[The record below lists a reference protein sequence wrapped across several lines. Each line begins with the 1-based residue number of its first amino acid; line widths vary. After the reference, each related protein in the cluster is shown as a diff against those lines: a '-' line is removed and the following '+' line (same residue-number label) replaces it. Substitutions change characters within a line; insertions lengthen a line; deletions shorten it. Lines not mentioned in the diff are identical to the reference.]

1 MKKIASLVLLFSASI
16 SHAELEVL
24 DNQALQ
30 SIHGQGGAD
39 LSLKLSLNHNV
50 LSDAD
55 LLAGVAPTFNCD
67 PARLEYCRLAISV
80 NKRFVQQGNALPTDP
95 VWSMAASDPT
105 EANKGR
111 KLWVVL
117 KGLQGTVNI
126 QKIGLDAVDLKYA
139 PKTGSGIVT
148 KPAMQFS
155 FDGTKPI
162 QIRNFGFNALSI
174 EQDTGTVLSYYNN
187 GNLIEGTSTNP
198 QDYGFL
204 KTGTY
209 SAVEQTTD
217 TVNTSIPIDQRV
229 PKGTTANNY
238 DTGLEKG
245 FLGLQ
250 MNGNLAIDGK
260 VQIFAC
266 SNHARC

>member
-1 MKKIASLVLLFSASI
+1 MKKIAISLLLFAANL
-16 SHAELEVL
+16 SHAELQAL
-24 DNQALQ
+24 DNETLQ
-30 SIHGQGGAD
+30 SIQGQGGAD
-39 LSLKLSLNHNV
+39 LSLKLSLNHNI

-55 LLAGVAPTFNCD
+55 LLAGTTPTFNCD

-80 NKRFVQQGNALPTDP
+80 NKRFVQQGSAGAADP
-95 VWSMAASDPT
+95 IWSTAASDPT
-105 EANKGR
+105 IGNKGR
-111 KLWVVL
+111 KLWVVF

-126 QKIGLDAVDLKYA
+126 QKIGLDAVDLQYA
-139 PKTGSGIVT
+139 PKTGAGTVT
-148 KPAMQFS
+148 KPAIQLT

-174 EQDTGTVLSYYNN
+174 EQDTGTVLSYYDASN
-187 GNLIEGTSTNP
+187 NLIEGTSTNP

-209 SAVEQTTD
+209 TAVAQSTGAT
-217 TVNTSIPIDQRV
+217 
-229 PKGTTANNY
+229 GTTANNY
-238 DTGLEKG
+238 DVGREKG